1 MSRSIVYAPLAQ
13 AHLDRIFDT
22 LAELHGVEIADRS
35 INDIRAKVD
44 ILARFPNTGLLLSN
58 GSYRVRSKHVRIIYQ
73 VRNDVLEIGGIIP
86 TKMSFS
92 PHIEGQN

>member
-1 MSRSIVYAPLAQ
+1 MSLSVIYAPLAQ
-13 AHLDRIFDT
+13 THLDRIFDT
-22 LAELHGVEIADRS
+22 LVERHGVEVADRS
-35 INDIRAKVD
+35 INDIRAKVET
-44 ILARFPNTGLLLSN
+44 LARFPNTGLLLSN
-58 GSYRVRSKHVRIIYQ
+58 GSYRARSKHVRIIYQ